1 MTKERDIRWK
11 MVCRTVGLWLAL
23 SGLIGCGYHFKGA
36 GLKAPEGVETIA
48 VPVLANKTSEIGI
61 ETVLTNDL
69 AYEFTRSKVLRVV
82 AKDGADAVLSGSI
95 VSVAVGTI
103 SHTKTY
109 ASNEQRVTVTLSMEL
124 TRSDGRVLWAD
135 GALRDSEVFRV
146 SSNRLATDRNK
157 KTAIGVIS
165 ERLAEKTH
173 NRILQGF

>member
-1 MTKERDIRWK
+1 
-11 MVCRTVGLWLAL
+11 
-23 SGLIGCGYHFKGA
+23 LIGCGYHFKGA

-95 VSVAVGTI
+95 VSVAVDTI

-124 TRSDGRVLWAD
+124 TRSDGKVLWAD
-135 GALRDSEVFRV
+135 GGLTESEVFMV
-146 SSNRLATDRNK
+146 SSGRSATDRNK
-157 KTAIGVIS
+157 RTAIEALS